1 MAEFNEGLSQQAL
14 LSRLEVSSAQ
24 TSDGDMI
31 YVGEQEDGDA
41 YFWKPSADGLVSQVA
56 VGSLSRVSEVAA
68 LDGNPIPLPRSSQS
82 LWNLSCGESEFVA
95 LITPN
100 FLFADG
106 RALVKTLSPELTDPL
121 KRLLQPDVSAAIV
134 TLNYRAPDRVF
145 VEAIFAP
152 SGGISEAALMRKIQ
166 ESVES
171 WPEWADQFIV
181 KSAADPSWRLLA
193 SRLPAMIRFAV
204 NQVRFGVSKGSVIV
218 NAYLP
223 AHALPQVAVATVL
236 ALNTPPA
243 ADVAMTTVPTSAEVL
258 TVDEMLK
265 RPMTVSFDQE
275 SLEFALD
282 AIMAAFKQSLPTGTT
297 APTARI
303 VGGDLE
309 LMGITQNQQV
319 RDFSKT
325 DVSFRDVLTDLVIRA
340 NPDKSATGP
349 SDPKQAL
356 IWVVAA
362 SSAGS
367 HGIEI
372 LITTRQAAQSQGYEL
387 PMEFRLPDSE

>member
-1 MAEFNEGLSQQAL
+1 
-14 LSRLEVSSAQ
+14 
-24 TSDGDMI
+24 
-31 YVGEQEDGDA
+31 
-41 YFWKPSADGLVSQVA
+41 
-56 VGSLSRVSEVAA
+56 
-68 LDGNPIPLPRSSQS
+68 
-82 LWNLSCGESEFVA
+82 
-95 LITPN
+95 
-100 FLFADG
+100 
-106 RALVKTLSPELTDPL
+106 
-121 KRLLQPDVSAAIV
+121 LLQPDISAAIV
-134 TLNYRAPDRVF
+134 SLNYRTPDRVF

-171 WPEWADQFIV
+171 WPLWADQFTL
-181 KSAADPSWRLLA
+181 KSVADPSWRLLA
-193 SRLPAMIRFAV
+193 LRLPAMIRFTVKQA
-204 NQVRFGVSKGSVIV
+204 RFGVSKGSVIV

-223 AHALPQVAVATVL
+223 AQALPQVAVATVL

-243 ADVAMTTVPTSAEVL
+243 NDVATTTVPTSAEVL
-258 TVDEMLK
+258 TIDEILK

-282 AIMAAFKQSLPTGTT
+282 AIMAAFKQSLPSGTT

-362 SSAGS
+362 SSTGS
-367 HGIEI
+367 NGLEI
-372 LITTRQAAQSQGYEL
+372 LITTRQAAQSQGYEI
-387 PMEFRLPDSE
+387 PVEFRLPDSE